1 MMKNILIYIFILFIG
16 CLIGIYIN
24 SHKSTKYKENIN
36 INKIKNNIQPYINE
50 KSIQIDNFNKK
61 NLLDNNLK
69 FRSMTL
75 PDNFIDQDTPDNMYK
90 IANLDSNSI
99 EEKVLDVLNSNIV
112 LQKQK

>member
-61 NLLDNNLK
+61 NLLDNMNNEK
-69 FRSMTL
+69 
-75 PDNFIDQDTPDNMYK
+75 DE
-90 IANLDSNSI
+90 NSI
-99 EEKVLDVLNSNIV
+99 NISKNSNNYIKISK
-112 LQKQK
+112 LELFKRLLEKLEYLYSS